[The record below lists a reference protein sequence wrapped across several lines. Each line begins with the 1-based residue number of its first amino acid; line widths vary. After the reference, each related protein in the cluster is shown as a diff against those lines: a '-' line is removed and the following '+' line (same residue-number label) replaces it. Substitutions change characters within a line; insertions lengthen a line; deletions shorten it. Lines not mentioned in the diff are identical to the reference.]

1 MTESGSLEPN
11 VLDEQGILLHNIFE
25 LTRNRSKIGIENTN
39 LVQGP
44 GGIATLKTNALG
56 NTNSRLPNI
65 CLVDTNQPTTFM
77 NVLKT
82 DVEDSDILLRLTTFE
97 LSSLVPLVRIF
108 KVFRNPSDG
117 KEIVL
122 ELPFDTKQIG
132 IDDIFKSSEGRGT
145 GAGITSFNW
154 KQNPK
159 NEAATPTFK
168 VTMNIYM
175 QNIQEFFRERN
186 SVMFGN
192 EILAA
197 SIEDLLYQRKEWRQQ
212 TNQGTGTYNPEDYVI
227 KVIVGWSIGDEGL
240 QSIKD
245 NNPREDVEKFLKA
258 LKNQKEVLYLNFV
271 SHTIDFED
279 TGGVQLQIDFIGRA
293 DNTISDIQ
301 NANVLTLGTTYEIL
315 IKTIRQEIQIL
326 NQQTERL
333 QIEDQKQQQD
343 QSSVT
348 KFFGLDT
355 TARDSLD
362 VNSEQIK
369 KLQEKLETVV
379 SSSRKLKYSYF
390 VTRLIQKKQIHLFT
404 YKKELINI
412 LSKLRPSRELARAGN
427 EKDIQDFISSQKNKE
442 TIQRAGSTGT
452 LNKEMAITDP
462 AKEAVAVLGDTSR
475 FNDEIA
481 QLINIGTD
489 EEQESEILKQSSDL
503 FDLIQTDEFV
513 RDGQIDKKNRNG
525 FAYFY
530 LSSLIDT
537 VIEAILNEN
546 NNNANFINKK
556 LRILLG
562 PMSIIDYGSL
572 QDSGQTYRL
581 TEKTESD
588 TGTGEKYVRIYNGK
602 TQSINI
608 GDIPISLKEFQ
619 RWFNEHIVNKNIE
632 NMTINDFISLIL
644 NDLVMSALNNQVYL
658 GVPKQKAKIRSDL
671 FTSITSE
678 HNEQAFLKNINGYE
692 WKEGYKYKKF
702 QPAGGGFRLSLEALR
717 TLKTKGE
724 DAELDQLSE
733 ESPLFTK
740 PKDYL
745 VFYCIND
752 SPYERVGDY
761 EEDKKNGILHFYPGE
776 SRSTITNVK
785 FSRVDNPNRR
795 ADNILAASSEGKGV
809 SKIIREK
816 YNVSLELFGNTSI
829 QVGTYMFL
837 LPYNGGSSITNVAN
851 KKYQTSKLLKEIG
864 LGGYYLITE
873 INNTVEIGSFKTE
886 LRGVWSAFADGTIND
901 GELELAPAPANTQTN
916 LGIVR

>member
-1 MTESGSLEPN
+1 MAESGSLEPI

-25 LTRNRSKIGIENTN
+25 LTHNRSEIGIENTN
-39 LVQGP
+39 LAQNSED
-44 GGIATLKTNALG
+44 IASLKTNALG
-56 NTNSRLPNI
+56 NTSSKLPNI
-65 CLVDTNQPTTFM
+65 CLIDTNRPTTFM
-77 NVLKT
+77 NILKT
-82 DVEDSDILLRLTTFE
+82 DIEDNDILLRLTTFE

-168 VTMNIYM
+168 VSMNIYM

-197 SIEDLLYQRKEWRQQ
+197 SIQDLLYQKKDWRQQ

-227 KVIVGWSIGDEGL
+227 KAIVGWSISEEGL

-245 NNPREDVEKFLKA
+245 NNPREDTEKFLKA

-301 NANVLTLGTTYEIL
+301 NANVLTLGTNYEIV
-315 IKTIRQEIQIL
+315 IKTIRQEIRNL

-343 QSSVT
+343 QWGVT
-348 KFFGLDT
+348 KFFGIDT
-355 TARDSLD
+355 TAKDGLQA
-362 VNSEQIK
+362 NSEQIK
-369 KLQEKLETVV
+369 KLEEKLQTLI

-390 VTRLIQKKQIHLFT
+390 ITRLAQKKQLHLFT
-404 YKKELINI
+404 YKKEFIDI
-412 LSKLRPSRELARAGN
+412 LSKLRPSRELYNSGN
-427 EKDIQDFISSQKNKE
+427 EKDIQDFISSQKEKQA
-442 TIQRAGSTGT
+442 IQKAGSTGT
-452 LNKEMAITDP
+452 VNNFAITDA
-462 AKEAVAVLGDTSR
+462 AKEATSVLGDSSR
-475 FNDEIA
+475 FKSDID
-481 QLINIGTD
+481 QLVNIGTD
-489 EEQESEILKQSSDL
+489 EEQESEIFKQSDNL
-503 FDLIQTDEFV
+503 FNLIETDDFI
-513 RDGQIDKKNRNG
+513 RDGQVDKKNRNG
-525 FAYFY
+525 FAFFY

-537 VIEAILNEN
+537 AIEAILNEN
-546 NNNANFINKK
+546 NNNPNFINKK

-572 QDSGQTYRL
+572 EDSGQTYRL

-588 TGTGEKYVRIYNGK
+588 TGTGQKYVRIYNGK
-602 TQSINI
+602 TKSINI

-644 NDLVMSALNNQVYL
+644 NDLVMASLNNQVYL

-678 HNEQAFLKNINGYE
+678 HNERAFLKNINGYE
-692 WKEGYKYKKF
+692 WEKGYKYKKF
-702 QPAGGGFRLSLEALR
+702 KLAGGGFRLSLDALK

-724 DAELDQLSE
+724 DAELDQLPE
-733 ESPLFTK
+733 ESPRFAK
-740 PKDYL
+740 PRDYL

-752 SPYERVGDY
+752 SPYERIGDY

-776 SRSTITNVK
+776 SKSTITNLK

-837 LPYNGGSSITNVAN
+837 LPYNGGSSMTNVGSQ
-851 KKYQTSKLLKEIG
+851 KYETSKLLKEIG

-873 INNTVEIGSFKTE
+873 INNSIEIGSFKTE

-901 GELELAPAPANTQTN
+901 GELELAPVPANTQTS

>member
-1 MTESGSLEPN
+1 MAESGSLEPIT
-11 VLDEQGILLHNIFE
+11 LDEQGILLHNIFE
-25 LTRNRSKIGIENTN
+25 LTRNRSKIGMENTN
-39 LVQGP
+39 LTQNSEDV
-44 GGIATLKTNALG
+44 ASLKTNALG
-56 NTNSRLPNI
+56 NTNSKLPNV
-65 CLVDTNQPTTFM
+65 CLIDTKQPTTFM
-77 NVLKT
+77 NILKT

-97 LSSLVPLVRIF
+97 LSSLVPVVRIF
-108 KVFRNPSDG
+108 KIFRNPSDG

-132 IDDIFKSSEGRGT
+132 IEDIFKSSEGRGT

-168 VTMNIYM
+168 VAMNIYM

-186 SVMFGN
+186 SVMLGN
-192 EILAA
+192 QILAA
-197 SIEDLLYQRKEWRQQ
+197 SIQDLLYQKKEWRQQ

-227 KVIVGWSIGDEGL
+227 KVIVGWNISDEGL
-240 QSIKD
+240 QSVKD

-315 IKTIRQEIQIL
+315 IKTIRQEIRNL
-326 NQQTERL
+326 NQQAERL

-343 QSSVT
+343 QWGVT
-348 KFFGLDT
+348 KFFGVDT
-355 TARDSLD
+355 TAKDNLQT
-362 VNSEQIK
+362 NSEEIK
-369 KLQEKLETVV
+369 KLEEKLQTVI

-390 VTRLIQKKQIHLFT
+390 ITRLTQKKQIHLFT
-404 YKKELINI
+404 YKKELIEI
-412 LSKLRPSRELARAGN
+412 LSKLRPSRELYNSGN
-427 EKDIQDFISSQKNKE
+427 EKDITDFISSQKQKQ
-442 TIQRAGSTGT
+442 TIQQAGSTGT
-452 LNKEMAITDP
+452 VTNIAISDG
-462 AKEAVAVLGDTSR
+462 AREATSVLGDSSR
-475 FNDEIA
+475 FNNDIA
-481 QLINIGTD
+481 QLINTGTD
-489 EEQESEILKQSSDL
+489 EEQESEIFKQSDNL
-503 FDLIQTDEFV
+503 FNLIETDDFI
-513 RDGQIDKKNRNG
+513 RDGQVDKKNRNG
-525 FAYFY
+525 FAFFY

-537 VIEAILNEN
+537 AIEALLNEN
-546 NNNANFINKK
+546 SNNPNFINKK

-562 PMSIIDYGSL
+562 PMSIVDYGSL

-588 TGTGEKYVRIYNGK
+588 TGDGEKYVRIYNG
-602 TQSINI
+602 TTETINI

-619 RWFNEHIVNKNIE
+619 RWFNEHIVNKNID
-632 NMTINDFISLIL
+632 NMTINDFISLVL
-644 NDLVMSALNNQVYL
+644 NDLVMASLNNQVYL

-671 FTSITSE
+671 FTSISSE
-678 HNEQAFLKNINGYE
+678 HNETAFLKNINGYE
-692 WKEGYKYKKF
+692 WEKGYKYKKF
-702 QPAGGGFRLSLEALR
+702 KLAGGGFRLSLDALQS
-717 TLKTKGE
+717 LKTKGE
-724 DAELDQLSE
+724 DAELDQLPE
-733 ESPLFTK
+733 ESPRFTK

-795 ADNILAASSEGKGV
+795 ADNILAASSEGRGV

-816 YNVSLELFGNTSI
+816 YNVSLELFGNTNI
-829 QVGTYMFL
+829 QVGTYIFL
-837 LPYNGGSSITNVAN
+837 LPYNGGSSITNVGSQ
-851 KKYQTSKLLKEIG
+851 KYQTGKLLKEIG

-873 INNTVEIGSFKTE
+873 INNTIEIGSFKTE

-901 GELELAPAPANTQTN
+901 GELELAPAPANTQTS